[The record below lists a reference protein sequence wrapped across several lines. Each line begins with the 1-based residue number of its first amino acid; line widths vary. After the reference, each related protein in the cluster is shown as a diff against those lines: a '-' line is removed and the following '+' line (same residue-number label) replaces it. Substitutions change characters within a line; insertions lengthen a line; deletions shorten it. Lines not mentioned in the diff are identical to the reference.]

1 MGESR
6 MRMKY
11 GEHEFDAE
19 GAPEWVERQFLAF
32 RQIVVPTAVGSG
44 NSSDKP
50 PITETLKPI
59 FRQRGRIVSVAVT
72 ANPQD
77 AALVVLLGQR
87 LFRSNDAVSGGDL
100 MDGLRESGISIR
112 RVDYILQKHVRD
124 GFVVGTGQRRRRR
137 YKLTTA
143 GIDRSRQI
151 SETLISQVP

>member
-1 MGESR
+1 
-6 MRMKY
+6 MKF

-32 RQIVVPTAVGSG
+32 RQIVVPSTKG
-44 NSSDKP
+44 NANSPDAQ
-50 PITETLKPI
+50 PITDALKPI
-59 FRQRGRIVSVAVT
+59 LRQRGRIISIAVT
-72 ANPQD
+72 AKPEE

-87 LFRSNDAVSGGDL
+87 LFMHNDAVSGGDL
-100 MDGLRESGISIR
+100 MDGLRDSGISIPR
-112 RVDYILQKHVRD
+112 ADYILRKHVRD

-151 SETLISQVP
+151 AEKLTSQIP